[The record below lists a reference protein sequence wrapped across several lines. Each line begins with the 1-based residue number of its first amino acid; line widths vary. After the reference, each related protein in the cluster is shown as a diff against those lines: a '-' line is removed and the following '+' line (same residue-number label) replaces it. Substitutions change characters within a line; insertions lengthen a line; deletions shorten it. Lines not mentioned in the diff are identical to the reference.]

1 MRFAQGEFLMDTTWI
16 VVADSC
22 RARVFEQGDKHLR
35 EIEDMVNP
43 GEHASNMRKDGDGK
57 LHGRNERIQGHVI
70 APPSVPVEHE
80 DDLFARSIGQY
91 LDQARTARRY
101 GRLRVIAAPK
111 FLGLMRS
118 NLHKEVQ
125 KMVEQ
130 ELPKDISMFS
140 LHQIEA
146 YLDAQ
151 PPGPPAA
158 LS

>member
-1 MRFAQGEFLMDTTWI
+1 MGITWTI
-16 VVADSC
+16 IADSN
-22 RARVFEQGDKHLR
+22 RVRVFEQQERDKHLH

-43 GEHASNMRKDGDGK
+43 GGHTHNLRKDGDGK
-57 LHGRNERIQGHVI
+57 LHDKNERTQGHVV
-70 APPSVPVEHE
+70 APPTAPVEHE
-80 DDLFARSIGQY
+80 NDVFARSIGQY
-91 LDQARTARRY
+91 LDQARNARRY

-151 PPGPPAA
+151 PPGAPAA
-158 LS
+158 IH